1 MRAAAHTATQM
12 VLTRILAAE
21 PGADFGAAAA
31 EALRETL
38 ELFGVAEADDAP
50 VPDRLEPLAPAA

>member
-1 MRAAAHTATQM
+1 M